1 MKNLEYIDLVLGPVS
16 TNTYI
21 LYNKNTKDCLIID
34 PADDAA
40 KITETV
46 DTNGLRP
53 VAVLLTH
60 GHFDHIMAVDDVR
73 KHYNIKVY
81 GYEKERDLFSDPSK
95 NTSDRFLRKE
105 VKIDIDEY
113 FNDYSDLEFLGEK
126 IEVIHTPGHTEGSV
140 CFYIKDEELLISGD
154 TLFYHTYGRC
164 DLYSG
169 NHDEMIASLSKLF
182 LLDDNVLVLPGHE
195 RKTTIGDE
203 KKYNEIRRYL

>member
-60 GHFDHIMAVDDVR
+60 GHFDHIMAVDDV
-73 KHYNIKVY
+73 
-81 GYEKERDLFSDPSK
+81 
-95 NTSDRFLRKE
+95 
-105 VKIDIDEY
+105 
-113 FNDYSDLEFLGEK
+113 
-126 IEVIHTPGHTEGSV
+126 
-140 CFYIKDEELLISGD
+140 
-154 TLFYHTYGRC
+154 
-164 DLYSG
+164 
-169 NHDEMIASLSKLF
+169 
-182 LLDDNVLVLPGHE
+182 
-195 RKTTIGDE
+195 
-203 KKYNEIRRYL
+203 